1 MRETILNCGGEIHF
15 NSRISNIITK
25 ENKIQKIKINEEKE
39 IECKNIILA
48 TGHSARDIYY
58 LLDKIKVKLELKEI
72 AIGVRVEHDQSFINN
87 KQYHNQYN
95 KKTYHL
101 PHII

>member
-1 MRETILNCGGEIHF
+1 MQRQNL
-15 NSRISNIITK
+15 SYR
-25 ENKIQKIKINEEKE
+25 
-39 IECKNIILA
+39 
-48 TGHSARDIYY
+48 ARDIYY

-95 KKTYHL
+95 KKHL
-101 PHII
+101 PPQYCLIL